1 MISFFYD
8 LKGQAT
14 VLNGI
19 AILLFF
25 AFILNRYKKRKLA
38 TFLLSFSILIFIVC
52 STSYLPEYLAKKLE
66 NKYLPLNL
74 PVNTID
80 TEKVIIHVL
89 GSGYNLDKRLPAN
102 SQIGLCG
109 LGRLAEGIRIH
120 RALKSSIILCS
131 GYSSLGLETQAQVTK
146 RAAIVLGVNPAE
158 IETLNTPSTT
168 QEEASDLAGNYGKN
182 VKLVIVTDAMH
193 MSRAIKIFKMQ
204 GFFPIAAPT
213 NYNIKEGPNQEGMRW
228 WPSSGN
234 LGLMNY
240 VIHEYLGDLKV
251 ILFG

>member
-1 MISFFYD
+1 MISFLYD
-8 LKGQAT
+8 LKGEAT

-19 AILLFF
+19 AILLGL
-25 AFILNRYKKRKLA
+25 AFIFSKYKKRRLA
-38 TFLLSFSILIFIVC
+38 TFLLGFSLLIFIAC
-52 STSYLPEYLAKKLE
+52 STSYLPEYLAQKLE
-66 NKYLPLNL
+66 SKYLPLSL
-74 PVNTID
+74 PVNAIA

-89 GSGYNLDKRLPAN
+89 GSGYTLDKRLPAN

-120 RALKSSIILCS
+120 RVLKNSIILCS

-168 QEEASDLAGNYGKN
+168 RDEANDLAGKYDKN
-182 VKLVIVTDAMH
+182 IKLIIVTDAMH
-193 MSRAIKIFKMQ
+193 MSRAMKIFKMQ

-213 NYNIKEGPNQEGMRW
+213 NYKVNEGPNQEGMRW

-234 LGLMNY
+234 IGLMNY

-251 ILFG
+251 ILFR